1 MSTSHD
7 AIIVGK
13 REHCAVCGSGE
24 LNVAIDL
31 PNLPLTGMFASLTDG
46 FALRYCEEAMKNP
59 VKGIDQRLLICAE
72 CGHAQLVEQVA
83 SSVLYGDSYSF
94 RTSVSATARHGTS
107 FFLSALDEV
116 APGRHFNCAL
126 DLGCNDLYLLK
137 QLQGRAD
144 ARVGIDPVWVSKDDQ
159 RDDKG
164 ITVIGAAIEDVN
176 LAQALEAPPDLVV
189 CRHTLEHIYDPRAVL
204 QQLFAAAAENA
215 LFLFEVPGFE
225 ALVYRLRF
233 DQVFHQHLQYF
244 TLASFRRLLQEV
256 GGVYISHWENY
267 HDWGALLVAF
277 AKDGKGQEQ
286 RGKIVEPTFDVSAIR
301 ERYIIFRRQLS
312 TANEVL
318 KSLEGTT
325 IYGYGAAQMLP
336 VLAYHLDNNLSS
348 LTAVLDD
355 DPAKDGLHYWNLP
368 LVIRYTANITDLE
381 AASIFITAVD
391 NVKPILSK
399 LLARRP
405 RHIIYPFHII

>member
-1 MSTSHD
+1 MFTNPNHV
-7 AIIVGK
+7 IIRK
-13 REHCAVCGSGE
+13 RERCAICDSSE
-24 LNVAIDL
+24 LDIAIDL
-31 PNLPLTGMFASLTDG
+31 PNLPLTGI
-46 FALRYCEEAMKNP
+46 YCKEAMKDP
-59 VKGIDQRLLICAE
+59 VKGIDQQLLICAS
-72 CGHAQLVEQVA
+72 CGHAQLAVQVA
-83 SSVLYGDSYSF
+83 PSVLYGDSYSF

-107 FFLSALDEV
+107 FFLSVLDEV
-116 APGRHFNCAL
+116 SPGRRFNCTL

-137 QLQGRAD
+137 QLRVRAD
-144 ARVGIDPVWVSKDDQ
+144 ALVGIDPVWASKEDDS
-159 RDDKG
+159 DDES
-164 ITVIGAAIEDVN
+164 ITVIGDTIENVD
-176 LAQALEAPPDLVV
+176 LDSALEAPPDLVV
-189 CRHTLEHIYDPRAVL
+189 CRHTLEHIYEPRTVL
-204 QQLFAAAAENA
+204 QQLLAAAAENA

-277 AKDGKGQEQ
+277 AKCGKYQEQ
-286 RGKIVEPTFDVSAIR
+286 HGEIIEPTFDVSAIR
-301 ERYIIFRRQLS
+301 ERYTIFRRQLF
-312 TANEVL
+312 TANDVL

-325 IYGYGAAQMLP
+325 VYGYGAAQMLP

-368 LVIRYTANITDLE
+368 LIIRHTDSVTDLD
-381 AASIFITAVD
+381 AASVFITAVD
-391 NVKPILSK
+391 NVKPILTK
-399 LLARRP
+399 LLMRRP

>member
-7 AIIVGK
+7 AIIVGN
-13 REHCAVCGSGE
+13 REHCAVCGSGK

-31 PNLPLTGMFASLTDG
+31 LNLPLTGMFTSFTDAFG
-46 FALRYCEEAMKNP
+46 LRYCEEVMKNP
-59 VKGIDQRLLICAE
+59 VKGIDQRLLICAK
-72 CGHAQLVEQVA
+72 CGHAQLAEQVA
-83 SSVLYGDSYSF
+83 PSVLYGDSYSF

-107 FFLSALDEV
+107 FFLSALDEI
-116 APGRHFNCAL
+116 ASGRRFNCVL

-137 QLQGRAD
+137 QLRGRAD
-144 ARVGIDPVWVSKDDQ
+144 ARVGIDPVWASKEDQ
-159 RDDKG
+159 SDDKS
-164 ITVIGAAIEDVN
+164 ITVVGAAIEDVDIDS
-176 LAQALEAPPDLVV
+176 ALEVSPDLVV
-189 CRHTLEHIYDPRAVL
+189 CRHTLEHIYEPRAVL
-204 QQLFAAAAENA
+204 QQLLAAADDNA

-225 ALVYRLRF
+225 AILYRLRF

-244 TLASFRRLLQEV
+244 TLASFQRLLQEV

-277 AKDGKGQEQ
+277 AREGKCQKQ
-286 RGKIVEPTFDVSAIR
+286 RGSIVEPTFDVSAIR
-301 ERYIIFRRQLS
+301 ERYTIFRRQLS
-312 TANEVL
+312 TANDVL
-318 KSLEGTT
+318 KSLGGTT

-336 VLAYHLDNNLSS
+336 VLAYHLDNDLSS

-368 LVIRYTANITDLE
+368 LVIRHTANVTDLE
-381 AASIFITAVD
+381 AASVFITAVD

-399 LLARRP
+399 LLVRRP

>member
-1 MSTSHD
+1 MFTSRNP
-7 AIIVGK
+7 IIVGK

-31 PNLPLTGMFASLTDG
+31 PNLPLTG
-46 FALRYCEEAMKNP
+46 RYSKEAMKNP
-59 VKGIDQRLLICAE
+59 VKGIDQRLLICAD
-72 CGHAQLVEQVA
+72 CGHAQLAEQVA
-83 SSVLYGDSYSF
+83 PNALYSDSYSF

-107 FFLSALDEV
+107 FFLSALDEI

-144 ARVGIDPVWVSKDDQ
+144 ARVGIDPVWASKEDQKDD
-159 RDDKG
+159 KS
-164 ITVIGAAIEDVN
+164 ITVIGDTIENVN
-176 LAQALEAPPDLVV
+176 LDSALEAPTDLVV
-189 CRHTLEHIYDPRAVL
+189 CRHTLEHIYEPRTVL
-204 QQLFAAAAENA
+204 QQLLAAATENA

-225 ALVYRLRF
+225 GVVHRLRF
-233 DQVFHQHLQYF
+233 DQVFHQHPQYF
-244 TLASFRRLLQEV
+244 TLASFRRLIQEV
-256 GGVYISHWENY
+256 GGVYLSHWENY

-277 AKDGKGQEQ
+277 AKGGKGQEQ
-286 RGKIVEPTFDVSAIR
+286 RGEIVEPTFDVSAIR
-301 ERYIIFRRQLS
+301 ERYAIFRRQLS
-312 TANEVL
+312 TANDTL

-336 VLAYHLDNNLSS
+336 VLAYHLDNDLSS

-368 LVIRYTANITDLE
+368 LVIRHTASVTDFD
-381 AASIFITAVD
+381 AASVFITAVD